1 MTRTAISPRFAIRI
15 LLNIYTA
22 PCVIIP
28 YFAPGLERVKAIVEL
43 SAWLEQQ
50 KLARENSPS
59 RQMDKDMDGVL

>member
-1 MTRTAISPRFAIRI
+1 M
-15 LLNIYTA
+15 NIYTA